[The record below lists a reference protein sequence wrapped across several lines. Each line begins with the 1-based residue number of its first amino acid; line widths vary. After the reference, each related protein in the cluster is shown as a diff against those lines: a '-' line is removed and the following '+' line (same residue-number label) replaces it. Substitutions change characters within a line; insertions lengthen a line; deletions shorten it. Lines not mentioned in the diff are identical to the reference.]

1 MRKKDMQNNISKMR
15 KELILQFIK
24 NFMEINGYSPSIR
37 DICKGVN
44 ITSTS
49 VVKKFLDILE
59 KEGEIEKRQTV
70 ARGIKIKNEIPILGK
85 IKAGVPVIS
94 EEHIEG
100 YVNVDKI
107 LKYQNSFFLKVE
119 GSSMINAG
127 INDGDL
133 ALIKMQKALEN
144 NDIGVFRINSEVTLK
159 RLKMENNTV
168 RLKAENPEYSDI
180 EITEKDDFQIIG
192 KLVYLLRD
200 YETN

>member
-1 MRKKDMQNNISKMR
+1 MQNNISKMR

>member
-1 MRKKDMQNNISKMR
+1 MQNNISKMR

-85 IKAGVPVIS
+85 IKAGAPVIS